1 MMSVGLVVQPEQ
13 SGNVAFGHA
22 HVRVGEEERVLEA
35 VQITLQHV
43 RVADVVAPALDL
55 LYAIVVE
62 LTFFSASRTFAITIV
77 EHYFERQRGRAG
89 VLGGALYAWLERRGA
104 ESVSVC

>member
-22 HVRVGEEERVLEA
+22 HLRVGEERLLEA
-35 VQITLQHV
+35 VQIALQHV
-43 RVADVVAPALDL
+43 GVADVVAPALDL

-77 EHYFERQRGRAG
+77 EHYFERQRGRSG
-89 VLGGALYAWLERRGA
+89 VLGGALYAKLERRGA